1 MQATL
6 DGEQLAEMVE
16 IGLIERFLAAAD
28 GVCNFDI
35 PHGCKGWQKVELLK
49 NKADAVFAQA
59 RTLAIAQGGKIDPVN
74 LYAALGGPSQAAEQ
88 VEKGRFA

>member
-35 PHGCKGWQKVELLK
+35 AHGRKGWQKVELLK

-59 RTLAIAQGGKIDPVN
+59 RTLAIAQSGKIDAVN
-74 LYAALGGPSQAAEQ
+74 LDAALSGPSQASKQ
-88 VEKGRFA
+88 VKKVRFA